1 MNFYVICTS
10 HEVERCEAKFKSGH
24 LTPNTGQLN
33 GILPLSTRH
42 FTSWTLQEEIACSLC
57 FPFGGSGETTVGSSG
72 WHLMHQLKRNC
83 CDHRQRAWEELFS

>member
-10 HEVERCEAKFKSGH
+10 HEVERCEAKFKSGC

-42 FTSWTLQEEIACSLC
+42 FTSWTLQEEIACSL
-57 FPFGGSGETTVGSSG
+57 
-72 WHLMHQLKRNC
+72 
-83 CDHRQRAWEELFS
+83 